1 MPAPS
6 STEALGPK
14 YIALAD
20 APELKRSLREAG
32 QRLVHCHGVFDLLH
46 PGHVSQLQ
54 EARALGDRLLVSVTA
69 DEHVE
74 GGPGLPLFTHDLRMA
89 TLAALACVDFVML
102 ADEGSAVGVI
112 DAVQPDVYC
121 SGLEHAGDAEDE
133 TRGGTREAERVRHWG
148 GQVRYLAPTVDSS
161 TQLLTDHFDVLPA
174 SARVFTER
182 LAGDRGLERVG
193 RAVEAMARLRVLV
206 VGEVIIDE
214 YVTCTVQGV
223 TGKDR
228 VPSVR
233 HLSSQ
238 RQWGG
243 AYAVARHLSTFCGQ
257 VSIAGIAGPGEELTG
272 PVPPAGTPESI
283 VRAFEEDPAAR
294 TVLKR
299 RYVAQNRLRAELSKV
314 FSINDF
320 NEPEEVPPATRRRF
334 RARLRELMAAH
345 DMVVLTDYGHGL
357 LDQETMDLIQDE
369 APYLALN
376 CQTNSA
382 NFGYN
387 LITKYR
393 RADTF
398 CLDEGEL
405 SLAFS
410 DRHGRREPLLGAL
423 RAHLSSDAGW
433 LTLGAAGSVA
443 LAQDES
449 LCRAPALTLH
459 VKDTLGAGDAFFALA
474 SATARL
480 GEPLEIGSLLG
491 NIAGALA
498 ANVVGNTDTVKR
510 ADVLKFA
517 SRILAR

>member
-6 STEALGPK
+6 STEALGHK
-14 YIALAD
+14 YVDLAD
-20 APELKRSLREAG
+20 APQLRRSLREAG

-46 PGHVSQLQ
+46 PGNVGHLQ
-54 EARALGDRLLVSVTA
+54 QARGLGDRLLVSVTA
-69 DEHVE
+69 DKHLG
-74 GGPGLPLFTHDLRMA
+74 GGPRGPVFPHDLRMA

-102 ADEGSAVGVI
+102 ADEGSGVGVI
-112 DAVQPDVYC
+112 DAVQPEVYC
-121 SGLEHAGDAEDE
+121 KGLADGDDAEDE
-133 TRGGTREAERVRHWG
+133 TGGAREAERVRHWG
-148 GQVRYLAPTVDSS
+148 GQVRYLDGTVDSS
-161 TQLLTDHFDVLPA
+161 AQLLTEHVNVLPA
-174 SARVFTER
+174 SARAFTER
-182 LAGDRGLERVG
+182 LARDHGLERVE
-193 RAVEAMARLRVLV
+193 RAVEAMAGLRVLV

-257 VSIAGIAGPGEELTG
+257 VSIAGIAGPGDELTG
-272 PVPPAGTPESI
+272 PVPPTGTPESI

-320 NEPEEVPPATRRRF
+320 NEPEEVDPGTRRNF
-334 RARLRELMAAH
+334 RKRLRELMAAH

-410 DRHGRREPLLGAL
+410 DRHGRREPLLSAL

-433 LTLGAAGSVA
+433 LTLGAAGSIAIGRDGGV
-443 LAQDES
+443 S
-449 LCRAPALTLH
+449 SAPALTLH
-459 VKDTLGAGDAFFALA
+459 VKDTLGAGDAFFSLA
-474 SATARL
+474 SACARL
-480 GEPLEIGSLLG
+480 GEPLEVGSFLG
-491 NIAGALA
+491 NVAGALA
-498 ANVVGNTDTVKR
+498 ANVVGNADAVER
-510 ADVLKFA
+510 ADVVRFA
-517 SRILAR
+517 SRVLAR

>member
-1 MPAPS
+1 MHAPS

-14 YIALAD
+14 YVKADD
-20 APELKRSLREAG
+20 APALRASLREAG
-32 QRLVHCHGVFDLLH
+32 QRLVHCHGVFDLVH
-46 PGHVSQLQ
+46 PGHVSHLQ
-54 EARALGDRLLVSVTA
+54 QARALGDRLLVSVTA
-69 DEHVE
+69 DRYVE
-74 GGPGLPLFTHDLRMA
+74 GGPGRPVFTHELRMG
-89 TLAALACVDFVML
+89 TLAALECVDFVML
-102 ADEGSAVGVI
+102 ADEGTAVGVI
-112 DAVQPDVYC
+112 DAIQPDVYC
-121 SGLEHAGDAEDE
+121 KGLEDAEDAEDE
-133 TRGGTREAERVRHWG
+133 TRAVAREVERVRHWG
-148 GQVRYLAPTVDSS
+148 GQVRYLGGPVYSS
-161 TQLLTDHFDVLPA
+161 TQLLTEHFDVLP
-174 SARVFTER
+174 SNARGFAER
-182 LAGDRGLERVG
+182 LSRDHGLDGVDRAL
-193 RAVEAMARLRVLV
+193 EAMSQLKVLV
-206 VGEVIIDE
+206 VGDVIIDE

-233 HLSSQ
+233 HLASD

-243 AYAVARHLSTFCGQ
+243 SYAVARHLSTFCRQ
-257 VSIAGIAGPGEELTG
+257 VSIAGIAGVGDELTG
-272 PVPPAGTPESI
+272 PVPPAGTPEAI
-283 VRAFEEDPAAR
+283 VRAFETDPGAR

-299 RYVAQNRLRAELSKV
+299 RYVAENRLRAELSKV
-314 FSINDF
+314 FSVNDF
-320 NEPEEVPPATRRRF
+320 NEPEEIDPATRRRF
-334 RARLRELMAAH
+334 RANLRELMAGH
-345 DMVVLTDYGHGL
+345 DMVVVTDYGHGL
-357 LDQETMDLIQDE
+357 LDQETMDLLQDE

-410 DRHGRREPLLGAL
+410 DRHGPREPLLAAL
-423 RAHLSSDAGW
+423 RAHLSAGAAW

-443 LAQDES
+443 IDGQDS
-449 LCRAPALTLH
+449 LSRAPALTLH

-474 SATARL
+474 SACARL

-498 ANVVGNTDTVKR
+498 ANVVGNTDAVER
-510 ADVLKFA
+510 GDLVKFA
-517 SRILAR
+517 SRILSA

>member
-1 MPAPS
+1 MHAPS

-14 YIALAD
+14 YVALPR
-20 APELKRSLREAG
+20 APELRRSLRDAG
-32 QRLVHCHGVFDLLH
+32 QRLVHCHGVFDVLH
-46 PGHVSQLQ
+46 PGNVRQLQ
-54 EARALGDRLLVSVTA
+54 EARALGDRLLVSVA
-69 DEHVE
+69 AGEDVE
-74 GGPGLPLFTHDLRMA
+74 GRAAGVVFPHDLRMA

-102 ADEGSAVGVI
+102 AEEGSAIAVI
-112 DAVQPDVYC
+112 DAIQPDVYC
-121 SGLEHAGDAEDE
+121 EGVEEAEQAEPRADSP
-133 TRGGTREAERVRHWG
+133 TAERVRHWG
-148 GQVRYLAPTVDSS
+148 GQVCYLSGTIAGS
-161 TQLLTDHFDVLPA
+161 TELLTEHLDVLPFN
-174 SARVFTER
+174 ARKFTQR
-182 LAGDRGLERVG
+182 LARHHGLERVKQ
-193 RAVEAMARLRVLV
+193 AVEAMAGLRVLV

-243 AYAVARHLSTFCGQ
+243 AYAVARHLAPFCGQ
-257 VSIAGIAGPGEELTG
+257 VSIAGIAGPGEDLTG
-272 PVPPAGTPESI
+272 PLPPTGTPEAI
-283 VRAFEEDPAAR
+283 VRAFEEDPVAR

-314 FSINDF
+314 FSVNDF
-320 NEPEEVPPATRRRF
+320 NEPDELDPATRSRF
-334 RARLRELMAAH
+334 RARLRDLMAAH

-369 APYLALN
+369 ASYLALN

-405 SLAFS
+405 TLAFS
-410 DRHGRREPLLGAL
+410 DRHGLREPLLAAL
-423 RAHLSSDAGW
+423 RAHLCSGPAW
-433 LTLGAAGSVA
+433 LTLGAAGS
-443 LAQDES
+443 LAIGRDDGV
-449 LCRAPALTLH
+449 CRAPALTLH

-474 SATARL
+474 SACARL
-480 GEPLEIGSLLG
+480 DEPLEIGSLLG

-498 ANVVGNTDTVKR
+498 ANVVGNTEAIKR
-510 ADVLKFA
+510 ADVLNFA
-517 SRILAR
+517 SRVLAR

>member
-1 MPAPS
+1 MHAPS
-6 STEALGPK
+6 STEALNPK
-14 YIALAD
+14 YVALPR
-20 APELKRSLREAG
+20 APELRRSLRDAG
-32 QRLVHCHGVFDLLH
+32 QRLVHCHGVFDVLH
-46 PGHVSQLQ
+46 PGNVRQLQ
-54 EARALGDRLLVSVTA
+54 QARALGDRLLVSVA
-69 DEHVE
+69 AGEDLE
-74 GGPGLPLFTHDLRMA
+74 GRPVGVVFPHDLRMA

-102 ADEGSAVGVI
+102 AEEGSALGVI
-112 DAVQPDVYC
+112 DAIRPDVYC
-121 SGLEHAGDAEDE
+121 EGVEEGDQAEPRAE
-133 TRGGTREAERVRHWG
+133 SPTAERVRHWG
-148 GQVRYLAPTVDSS
+148 GEVFHLSGAVPSS
-161 TQLLTDHFDVLPA
+161 TELLSEHVDVLPLNA
-174 SARVFTER
+174 SKFTQR
-182 LAGDRGLERVG
+182 LASDHGLERVQ
-193 RAVEAMARLRVLV
+193 RAVEAMAGLRVLV

-243 AYAVARHLSTFCGQ
+243 AYAVARHLAPFCGQ

-272 PVPPAGTPESI
+272 PLPPAGTPETI
-283 VRAFEEDPAAR
+283 VRVFEEDPAAR

-314 FSINDF
+314 FSVNDF
-320 NEPEEVPPATRRRF
+320 NEPDELDPATRDRF

-369 APYLALN
+369 ASYLALN

-405 SLAFS
+405 TLAFS
-410 DRHGRREPLLGAL
+410 DRRGLREPLLGAL
-423 RAHLSSDAGW
+423 RAHLSSGPAW

-443 LAQDES
+443 IGPDGD

-459 VKDTLGAGDAFFALA
+459 VQDTLGAGDAFFALA
-474 SATARL
+474 SACARL

-498 ANVVGNTDTVKR
+498 ANVVGNTEAIGR
-510 ADVLKFA
+510 GAVLSFA
-517 SRILAR
+517 SRVLAR